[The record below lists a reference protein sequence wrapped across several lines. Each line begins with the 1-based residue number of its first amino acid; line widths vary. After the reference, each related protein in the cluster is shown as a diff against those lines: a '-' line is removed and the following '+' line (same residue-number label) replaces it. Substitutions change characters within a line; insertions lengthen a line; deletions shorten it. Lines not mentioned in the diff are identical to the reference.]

1 MTTLMLILVL
11 NLGVVQAI
19 EVAPEQVLTVISAGS
34 GDPVVLL
41 PGLSGCAY
49 GYRKIV
55 SPLHDSGFQTVIIEP
70 LGIGSSSRPEKADY
84 TMTAQADRVAGVM
97 DSLEI
102 FDAIIVGHGVSASV
116 ALRLA
121 YRRPDL
127 VRAVISVEGGPN
139 ESTATPTMERSL
151 KFASVV
157 AKLGGRRMLRDRFK
171 SNLEEASGDRSW
183 IDRRTVGRYLKNID
197 GDLNVFIS
205 ALRAMA
211 RSTETESLR
220 DNLVNISC
228 PVLLLAGQAP
238 HSGSVTDDEIDI
250 LREGLSRFSYQ
261 PVPDAG
267 HFIFEEQPEV
277 LITAIKSL
285 QGEERR
291 LSCVH

>member
-55 SPLHDSGFQTVIIEP
+55 SPLQDSGFETVIIEP

-84 TMTAQADRVAGVM
+84 TLTAQADRVAAVM
-97 DSLEI
+97 DSLEMT
-102 FDAIIVGHGVSASV
+102 DAIIVGHGVSASV

-127 VRAVISVEGGPN
+127 VGAVVSVEGGPN

-157 AKLGGRRMLRDRFK
+157 AKLGGGRLLRDRFK

-197 GDLNVFIS
+197 GDLNIFIS
-205 ALRAMA
+205 AMRAMA
-211 RSTETESLR
+211 RSIEPESLR
-220 DNLVNISC
+220 DNLGNISC

-250 LREGLSRFSYQ
+250 LREGLSRFSFQ

-267 HFIFEEQPEV
+267 HFIFEEQPDV
-277 LITAIKSL
+277 VITAIKSL

-291 LSCVH
+291 LSCVQ

>member
-1 MTTLMLILVL
+1 MMTLMLILVL

-55 SPLHDSGFQTVIIEP
+55 SPLQDSGFETVIIEP

-84 TMTAQADRVAGVM
+84 TLTAQADRVAAVM
-97 DSLEI
+97 DSLEMT
-102 FDAIIVGHGVSASV
+102 DAIIVGHGVSASV

-127 VRAVISVEGGPN
+127 VGAVVSVEGGPN

-157 AKLGGRRMLRDRFK
+157 AKLGGGRLLRDRFK

-197 GDLNVFIS
+197 GDLNIFIS
-205 ALRAMA
+205 AMRAMA
-211 RSTETESLR
+211 RSIEPESLR
-220 DNLVNISC
+220 DNLGNISC

-250 LREGLSRFSYQ
+250 LREGLSRFSFQ

-267 HFIFEEQPEV
+267 HFIFEEQPDV
-277 LITAIKSL
+277 VITAIKSL

-291 LSCVH
+291 LSCVQ

>member
-55 SPLHDSGFQTVIIEP
+55 SPLQDSGFQTVIIEP

-84 TMTAQADRVAGVM
+84 TMTAQADRVAAVM

-102 FDAIIVGHGVSASV
+102 FDAIIVGHGVSASIV
-116 ALRLA
+116 LRLA

-157 AKLGGRRMLRDRFK
+157 AKLGGGRLLRARFK

-205 ALRAMA
+205 AMRAMA

-250 LREGLSRFSYQ
+250 LREGLSRFSFQ

-277 LITAIKSL
+277 VIAAIKSL

>member
-11 NLGVVQAI
+11 NLGTVQAV
-19 EVAPEQVLTVISAGS
+19 EVAPEQVLTVISAGT

-49 GYRKIV
+49 GYRKIG
-55 SPLHDSGFQTVIIEP
+55 SPLQDSGFQTVIIEP
-70 LGIGSSSRPEKADY
+70 LGIGSSSRPKEADY
-84 TMTAQADRVAGVM
+84 TMTAQADRVAAVM
-97 DSLEI
+97 DSLEMKH
-102 FDAIIVGHGVSASV
+102 AIIVGHGVSASV

-121 YRRPDL
+121 YRRPEL
-127 VRAVISVEGGPN
+127 VGAVISVEGGPN
-139 ESTATPTMERSL
+139 ESAATPTMERSL

-157 AKLGGRRMLRDRFK
+157 AKLGGGRLLRDKFK

-197 GDLNVFIS
+197 GDLNAFIS

-211 RSTETESLR
+211 RSTEPESLQ

-238 HSGSVTDDEIDI
+238 HSGSVTADEIDT
-250 LREGLSRFSYQ
+250 LREGLPRFSFQ

-267 HFIFEEQPEV
+267 HFIFEEQPDV
-277 LITAIKSL
+277 VITAIKSL
-285 QGEERR
+285 QGEEGR
-291 LSCVH
+291 LSCVQ

>member
-55 SPLHDSGFQTVIIEP
+55 SPLQDSGFQTVIIEP

-84 TMTAQADRVAGVM
+84 TLTAQADRVAAVM
-97 DSLEI
+97 DSLEMT
-102 FDAIIVGHGVSASV
+102 DAIIVGHGVSASV

-127 VRAVISVEGGPN
+127 VGAVVSVEGGPN

-157 AKLGGRRMLRDRFK
+157 AKLGGGRLLRDRFK

-205 ALRAMA
+205 ALRTMA
-211 RSTETESLR
+211 RSTEPESLR

-238 HSGSVTDDEIDI
+238 HSGSVTDDEIVI
-250 LREGLSRFSYQ
+250 LREGLSRFSFQ

-267 HFIFEEQPEV
+267 HFIFEEQPDV
-277 LITAIKSL
+277 VITAIKSL

-291 LSCVH
+291 LSCAQ